1 MRDFWRALRK
11 NKAGLVALVFI
22 LFLGIVAA
30 MADSLAKHDPLEPG
44 LGRPFSPPSRAF
56 PMGTDDLA
64 RDIFSGVVR
73 GASVSLMVGL
83 SAAAT
88 ASLIGILIGSVAGFF
103 GRRVD
108 YVLMKLCE
116 LFQSLPMFLFALVI
130 VSFFGNNI
138 WNIVIVIGA
147 ITWPRMARLVRAEIL
162 HLKEMEFVTSARAV
176 GISGAG
182 IVFRHLLPNVL
193 HVIVV
198 TLSLD
203 VGTAIVVEA
212 SLSFLGAGDPN
223 VMSWGRMLHNA
234 QRFIRRAWWMAV
246 FPGLAISLTVL
257 FLNVLG
263 DALNDALNPR
273 LRGRRG

>member
-1 MRDFWRALRK
+1 MKDFWREFKR
-11 NKAGLVALVFI
+11 NKAGVLALAFI
-22 LFLGIVAA
+22 IFLGITAA
-30 MADSLAKHDPLEPG
+30 TADWVTSHDPLEPG
-44 LGRPFSPPSRAF
+44 VGRPFTPPSRDF

-64 RDIFSGVVR
+64 RDIFSGVVY
-73 GASVSLMVGL
+73 GARVSLMVGL

-88 ASLIGILIGSVAGFF
+88 ASLIGVLIGSVSGFF
-103 GRRVD
+103 GGRID
-108 YVLMKLCE
+108 YILMKLCE
-116 LFQSLPMFLFALVI
+116 MFQSLPMFLFALVI
-130 VSFFGNNI
+130 VSFFGSSI
-138 WNIVIVIGA
+138 WNIVIVIGF

-162 HLKEMEFVTSARAV
+162 HLKEMEFVTAARAIGLDSV
-176 GISGAG
+176 K
-182 IVFRHLLPNVL
+182 IVLRHLLPNVL

-203 VGTAIVVEA
+203 VGTAIIVEA

-246 FPGLAISLTVL
+246 FPGLAIFLTVL
-257 FLNVLG
+257 SLNILG

-273 LRGRRG
+273 LRGKRG

>member
-1 MRDFWRALRK
+1 MREFWRAFRK
-11 NKAGLVALVFI
+11 NKAGLVALAFV
-22 LFLGIVAA
+22 LFLGVVAA
-30 MADSLAKHDPLEPG
+30 LADLLAKHDPLEPG
-44 LGRPFSPPSRAF
+44 LGRPFSPPCRAF

-64 RDIFSGVVR
+64 RDIFSGVIH
-73 GASVSLMVGL
+73 GARVSLMVGL
-83 SAAAT
+83 SAAVT
-88 ASLIGILIGSVAGFF
+88 ASLIGILIGSVAGFL
-103 GRRVD
+103 GGGVD

-116 LFQSLPMFLFALVI
+116 VFQSLPMFLFALVI

-176 GISGAG
+176 GLGSGR
-182 IVFRHLLPNVL
+182 IVFKHLLPNVL

-203 VGTAIVVEA
+203 VGTAIIVEA

-234 QRFIRRAWWMAV
+234 QRFIRRAWWMAL
-246 FPGLAISLTVL
+246 FPGLAIFLTVL
-257 FLNVLG
+257 SLNVLG

-273 LRGRRG
+273 LRGKRA

>member
-1 MRDFWRALRK
+1 LALIF
-11 NKAGLVALVFI
+11 V
-22 LFLGIVAA
+22 LFLGFVAA
-30 MADSLAKHDPLEPG
+30 TADWLAKHDPLEPG
-44 LGRPFSPPSRAF
+44 LGRPFSPPSAAF

-64 RDIFSGVVR
+64 RDVFSGVVH
-73 GASVSLMVGL
+73 GARVSLMVGL
-83 SAAAT
+83 SAAVT
-88 ASLIGILIGSVAGFF
+88 ASLIGILIGSTAGFL
-103 GRRVD
+103 GGVMD

-162 HLKEMEFVTSARAV
+162 HLKEMEFVTAARAV
-176 GISGAG
+176 GLGG
-182 IVFRHLLPNVL
+182 GKIVFRHLLPNVL

-203 VGTAIVVEA
+203 VGTAIIVEA

-246 FPGLAISLTVL
+246 FPGLAIFLTVL
-257 FLNVLG
+257 SLNVLG